1 MSRPVLLALAFT
13 VAVSA
18 CGERG
23 VPTTPP
29 ITKPAAPATTAS
41 ASPQERLTA
50 ALARALGD
58 PAVRAHFKR
67 RLDASHAPEG
77 KLQFQALLRSDQ
89 AMLLPAIARADAA
102 NVTELL
108 AELDAARPLEVYLPV
123 ASQRAAWRGDD
134 HFLVATLEHDG
145 DAPVA
150 YDASGNR
157 QLLSPLTPPSIPVIA
172 LVPQETDFTGGR
184 PELAAS
190 CFDLCTAG
198 GATSSGGGTTSIP
211 SGAGLFV
218 TQSHFADYYE
228 SWLKGKPEFE
238 YHVYGLDDTGQS
250 VQLACTGEEAD
261 GLYNWDQNTL
271 DWTGSAML
279 LSASDLAAYQAKH
292 PNSPI
297 RIVAWEDDDEACV
310 DHADPPSVMA
320 VIAAVDA
327 AYKTWTSGKVDPW
340 YLRGV
345 KAAPSVFNLLKTLHH
360 IILTNDDLIGNA
372 VEASIAGSAPGGANW
387 TVKTDGTRTV
397 GWFTTAYRQ

>member
-1 MSRPVLLALAFT
+1 MSRPVLFALAFT
-13 VAVSA
+13 VAVTA
-18 CGERG
+18 CGERNI
-23 VPTTPP
+23 PTTSSAPG
-29 ITKPAAPATTAS
+29 TPAPSVRSPVS
-41 ASPQERLTA
+41 AREHLTA

-58 PAVRAHFKR
+58 PTVRAHFKR

-102 NVTELL
+102 NITELL

-123 ASQRAAWRGDD
+123 EAQRAAWRGDD

-145 DAPVA
+145 DAPIA

-157 QLLSPLTPPSIPVIA
+157 LVLSATTPPSIPVIA

-190 CFDLCTAG
+190 CFDLCGGGTA
-198 GATSSGGGTTSIP
+198 SSGGGTASLSPGT
-211 SGAGLFV
+211 GLV
-218 TQSHFADYYE
+218 ITQSHFGDYFE

-238 YHVYGLDDTGQS
+238 YHVYGTDDNGQS
-250 VQLACTGEEAD
+250 TQLACTGERAG
-261 GLYNWDQNTL
+261 GLYSWDQNTL

-279 LSASDLAAYQAKH
+279 LSASDMAAYQAQH
-292 PNSPI
+292 PNAPV

-310 DHADPPSVMA
+310 DHADAPSVTQ

-340 YLRGV
+340 YLRGI
-345 KAAPSVFNLLKTLHH
+345 KAAPSVFNLLKTLHS

-372 VEASIAGSAPGGANW
+372 VESSIAGSAPGGANW

-397 GWFTTAYRQ
+397 GWFTTTYRQ